1 MVYMPQ
7 RHFQQVWSR
16 DFYVTTCKNLFLLVF
31 IWISHG
37 KLTHYTVLI
46 LKILY
51 CSAVFL
57 RHHKLLKP
65 ESSFKQTRV
74 IFYCETMT
82 LFLNY
87 ATATPRAL
95 FAWRTSIIDTH
106 KCTTN
111 VSHVINTVHAK
122 SVSWRCKRFTN
133 KLKIRILSQT
143 DIFYL
148 IRHAS
153 VILIVGLHMSRR
165 MSASENCSTKKVA
178 QCGFEPATPDYR
190 TFAFNQ
196 NDWNGTKQLENT
208 GLRPDS

>member
-37 KLTHYTVLI
+37 KLTNYTVLI

-51 CSAVFL
+51 CSAAFL

-74 IFYCETMT
+74 IFYCENMT

-111 VSHVINTVHAK
+111 VSHVISTVHAK

-165 MSASENCSTKKVA
+165 MSASEHCSTKKSGAVWV
-178 QCGFEPATPDYR
+178 R
-190 TFAFNQ
+190 TSNPRLQ
-196 NDWNGTKQLENT
+196 NFRFPMTEMGRSN
-208 GLRPDS
+208 